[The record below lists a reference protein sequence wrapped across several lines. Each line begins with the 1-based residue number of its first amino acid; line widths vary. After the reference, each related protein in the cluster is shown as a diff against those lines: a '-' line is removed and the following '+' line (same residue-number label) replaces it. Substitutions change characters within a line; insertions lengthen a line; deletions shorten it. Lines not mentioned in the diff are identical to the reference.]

1 MQDQGAVIEIV
12 TKRSETKDQ
21 DDEDGGDK
29 KPTDPF
35 TNYIG
40 SGD

>member
-12 TKRSETKDQ
+12 TKRSETEDL

-29 KPTDPF
+29 KATDPVA
-35 TNYIG
+35 N
-40 SGD
+40 